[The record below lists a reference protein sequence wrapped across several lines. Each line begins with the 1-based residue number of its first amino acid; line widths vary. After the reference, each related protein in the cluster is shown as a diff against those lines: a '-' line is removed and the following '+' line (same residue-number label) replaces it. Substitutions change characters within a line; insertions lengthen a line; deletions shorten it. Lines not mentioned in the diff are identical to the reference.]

1 MSGYLDYYSR
11 TTTPGYFG
19 AGPNQSPY
27 GARSAFTGGSDGG
40 GLAAF
45 GFWSSIGAGAMSAVG
60 AFYSANAQKS
70 QGESL
75 ALSSEFEQSIA
86 NTEARAAEFDAT
98 QILRAA
104 RREAGRVS
112 MAAGQEKARQKV
124 SAAARGVD
132 ANTGSA
138 VDVRVSTEMASQA
151 DRNAINES
159 AVAGVAAQGRRAT
172 DARNRAAVAGVN
184 AENARATSRTINPWM
199 AGTASVLGS
208 VGTLSNA
215 WVANRRWSRYGGR

>member
-1 MSGYLDYYSR
+1 MTDLGYYSR
-11 TTTPGYFG
+11 TTVPGYFG
-19 AGPNQSPY
+19 SGPQQSPR
-27 GARSAFTGGSDGG
+27 GARPATTSSDGG

-45 GFWSSIGAGAMSAVG
+45 GFWSSIGASVMSAVG
-60 AFYSANAQKS
+60 TFYSAKSQKS
-70 QGESL
+70 QLESQ
-75 ALSSEFEQSIA
+75 ALSSEFEQSMA
-86 NTEARAAEFDAT
+86 NLEARAAEFDAT

-112 MAAGQEKARQKV
+112 MAAGQEKSRQKV

-132 ANTGSA
+132 VNTGSA

-151 DRNAINES
+151 DRNAINEN
-159 AVAGVAAQGRRAT
+159 AVAGAAAQGRRAT
-172 DARNRAAVAGVN
+172 DARNRASIAGVN
-184 AENARATSRTINPWM
+184 ASNARATSRTINPYM
-199 AGTASVLGS
+199 AHFSSVLGS